1 VVLNAVVL
9 NAAVPSAVVLS
20 AVVLSAV
27 IQIVVIQIVVTLNGM
42 VARSCRVSRVLKVL
56 HSEAHCA
63 VLQCAAVVHS

>member
-1 VVLNAVVL
+1 MVLNAVVL
-9 NAAVPSAVVLS
+9 NAVVPS

-27 IQIVVIQIVVTLNGM
+27 IQIVVIQIAVTLNGM
-42 VARSCRVSRVLKVL
+42 VARSCRVSTALKVV